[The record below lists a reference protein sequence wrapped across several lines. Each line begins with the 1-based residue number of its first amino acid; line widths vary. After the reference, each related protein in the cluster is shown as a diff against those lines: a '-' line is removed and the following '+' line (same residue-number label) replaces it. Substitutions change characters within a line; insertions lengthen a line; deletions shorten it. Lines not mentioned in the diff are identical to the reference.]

1 MVQAIAFITSKA
13 RSGFILKCIA
23 FTMPELH
30 GVRIGN
36 IQYIINI
43 INCINFVFHAC
54 MSLIVI
60 SLDTYYTVLMVKRQ
74 HYQCNSHCGGEIK
87 FYPIPVHSSD
97 TERKC
102 IMDEIKVMKRVSD
115 GNFNNPHVLKMIG
128 CVTATFPM
136 MLLLQFV
143 PHGNLKD
150 YLRAMKL
157 VDDVRNEVVTVSMTA
172 YVNIKV
178 RHIA

>member
-1 MVQAIAFITSKA
+1 
-13 RSGFILKCIA
+13 
-23 FTMPELH
+23 
-30 GVRIGN
+30 
-36 IQYIINI
+36 
-43 INCINFVFHAC
+43 

-60 SLDTYYTVLMVKRQ
+60 SLDTYSNLLMAKRQ
-74 HYQCNSHCGGEIK
+74 LYQCNSHCGGEIK
-87 FYPIPVHSSD
+87 FYPILVYSSD
-97 TERKC
+97 TERKRF
-102 IMDEIKVMKRVSD
+102 MDEIQVMKIVSE

-157 VDDVRNEVVTVSMTA
+157 VDDVRNRIVTVCMTA
-172 YVNIKV
+172 YVNIKDRHRIV
-178 RHIA
+178 RIWIVQ